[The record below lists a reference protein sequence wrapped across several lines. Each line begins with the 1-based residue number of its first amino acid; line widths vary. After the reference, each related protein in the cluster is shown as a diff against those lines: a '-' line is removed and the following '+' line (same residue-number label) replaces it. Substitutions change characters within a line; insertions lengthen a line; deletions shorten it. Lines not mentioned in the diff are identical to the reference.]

1 MPKVIIRQT
10 VAPDATVENSDATYT
25 DTVASGGTLVLPDS
39 DVNVNGSLEGSV
51 VSVKDVDIN
60 VTDGVNPVTPNAVS
74 VVGNTVTIEVPA
86 GGGCTGTAGMFS
98 TGQSTSYGDGDDSNI
113 NQDYWTL
120 PIGKTNVWGHNF
132 RWCGITGGYTDGV
145 GYFDVDGVA
154 TTRVLAF
161 PETLVCDLGHV
172 DCDGNF
178 PMYQYNYDLTANQ
191 TWDNARLSCIGFSTV
206 SFPTG
211 WRMITYFEAVTLYHR
226 NDDHYLQH
234 QPFEVPSAVASIWT
248 GTSNKAGTSAFVY
261 ATSFQSNYLA
271 KTSTRR
277 AFPARTTN
285 ISEL

>member
-1 MPKVIIRQT
+1 MAITITKRPC
-10 VAPDATVENSDATYT
+10 PDVDIEIN
-25 DTVASGGTLVLPDS
+25 G
-39 DVNVNGSLEGSV
+39 VNEGSV
-51 VSVKDVDIN
+51 VSGGTAAINLVDGGG
-60 VTDGVNPVTPNAVS
+60 DPVTPESVT
-74 VVGNTVTIEVPA
+74 VVGDTFTVEVPSG
-86 GGGCTGTAGMFS
+86 GGGCTGTAGMYS
-98 TGQSTSYGDGDDSNI
+98 TGQTTSFGDGDDSNI

-120 PIGKTNVWGHNF
+120 PTGKVNVWGHNF

-145 GYFDVDGVA
+145 GYFDVDGV
-154 TTRVLAF
+154 TTTKVLAF

-178 PMYQYNYDLTANQ
+178 PMYQYNFDLTTNQ
-191 TWDNARLSCIGFSTV
+191 TWDNARLSCIGFSPV

-211 WRMITYFEAVTLYHR
+211 WRMITYFEAVNLY
-226 NDDHYLQH
+226 NQDDDFYLQRL
-234 QPFEVPSAVASIWT
+234 PFEVPSPVASIWT